1 MTYFGLTGGIASG
14 KSTVAGMF
22 RERGARVIDAD
33 QLGHDLLRSSETAYQ
48 EVVQHFG
55 PEILDSSGEVNRL
68 RLGARVFADRA
79 QLDALNAILHP
90 RIVARVEVLAREI
103 VARAPRAVILVDA
116 ALIFEAGIGARFRKV
131 IVTWCR
137 PEQQLAR
144 LLAKGLARQE
154 AERRVAA
161 KMTIEEKRFRAD
173 YVIDCSGSLEDT
185 RRQTDEIYA
194 ELLRLAGSSN

>member
-33 QLGHDLLRSSETAYQ
+33 QIGHDLLRSAETAYQ

-55 PEILDSSGEVNRL
+55 PEVLDSSGEVNRL

-79 QLDALNAILHP
+79 QSDALNAILHP
-90 RIVARVEVLAREI
+90 RIIARVEVLARDFI
-103 VARAPRAVILVDA
+103 ARAPRAVILVDA

-144 LLAKGLARQE
+144 LLAKGLPRQE
-154 AERRVAA
+154 AERRIAA
-161 KMTIEEKRFRAD
+161 QMPIEEKRSRAD
-173 YVIDCSGSLEDT
+173 YVIDCSGNLEET

-194 ELLRLAGSSN
+194 ELLRLAGSSD

>member
-33 QLGHDLLRSSETAYQ
+33 QIGHDLLRPSETAYQ
-48 EVVQHFG
+48 EVVQRFG
-55 PEILDSSGEVNRL
+55 PEVLDSSGEVNRL

-90 RIVARVEVLAREI
+90 LIVARVEDLARDI
-103 VARAPRAVILVDA
+103 VAHAPQAVILVDA
-116 ALIFEAGIGARFRKV
+116 ALIFEAGIGAHFRKV

-144 LLAKGLARQE
+144 LLAKGLARPE
-154 AERRVAA
+154 AERRIAA
-161 KMTIEEKRFRAD
+161 QMPIEEKRLRAD

-194 ELLRLAGSSN
+194 ELLRLTSCSG